1 MATYTDKDVIHHW
14 LRLHNQL
21 KSETYQVESWP
32 DDDSSKKNVDA
43 LCRDAEGR
51 TLAIEHTLI
60 EPYPG
65 HKEDTARFLKT
76 LAALENHP
84 ALVQKGYMVV
94 VSQRIGAIPKGIKWN
109 EVAPQVVGQLVPIL
123 PGMPEGARTITVT
136 GPKWNLDLRVSKR
149 AIAPSDAGSF
159 LTSRMYPGDPGP
171 EIILA
176 ALEKKIPKLAAAPAD
191 RKILL
196 LEKDAVAGTVE
207 AQFERLPDEPRVQA
221 WLDSIDEIWTVDTAG
236 LDSGDVIFTNQI
248 LPPLYDHANFCSLEL
263 ATGKFWQVSR

>member
-14 LRLHNQL
+14 LRPHNQL

-51 TLAIEHTLI
+51 ILAIEHTLI

-84 ALVQKGYMVV
+84 SLVQKGYMVM

-109 EVAPQVVGQLVPIL
+109 EVPPQVLGQLVPIL
-123 PGMPEGARTITVT
+123 PRHARGRADNHRKRSEMEFRFACEQEGNR
-136 GPKWNLDLRVSKR
+136 PW
-149 AIAPSDAGSF
+149 
-159 LTSRMYPGDPGP
+159 
-171 EIILA
+171 
-176 ALEKKIPKLAAAPAD
+176 
-191 RKILL
+191 
-196 LEKDAVAGTVE
+196 
-207 AQFERLPDEPRVQA
+207 
-221 WLDSIDEIWTVDTAG
+221 
-236 LDSGDVIFTNQI
+236 
-248 LPPLYDHANFCSLEL
+248 
-263 ATGKFWQVSR
+263 

>member
-14 LRLHNQL
+14 LRLHNRL

-84 ALVQKGYMVV
+84 SLVQKGNMVM

-109 EVAPQVVGQLVPIL
+109 EVAPQVLGQLAPIL
-123 PGMPEGARTITVT
+123 PGMAEGARTITVND
-136 GPKWNLDLRVSKR
+136 PKWNLDLRLSKR
-149 AIAPSDAGSF
+149 ATAPGDAGSF
-159 LTSRMYPGDPGP
+159 LTSRM
-171 EIILA
+171 E
-176 ALEKKIPKLAAAPAD
+176 
-191 RKILL
+191 
-196 LEKDAVAGTVE
+196 
-207 AQFERLPDEPRVQA
+207 
-221 WLDSIDEIWTVDTAG
+221 
-236 LDSGDVIFTNQI
+236 
-248 LPPLYDHANFCSLEL
+248 CSLGMWRNGLEIPGSEL
-263 ATGKFWQVSR
+263 DGSEHAVCFALGYNVGKVQIKVSALWQTETSTGQIKGCVPGTGC